1 MKQIR
6 WFDRSFDFDF
16 TQNIFP
22 AIVER
27 LSGTPAR
34 LEEKLAAIP
43 ENLLRLRPNDTW
55 SILENIGHLTDLEP
69 LWQGRLEDFLSGATV
84 LRPADLTNATTDAA
98 NHNAFTPQV
107 LLAGFRAAR
116 TRTIGMLEPLTEAD
130 IFRTALHPRLHQPM
144 RLMDSFLFVAEHD
157 DHHLARITEIVRNLK
172 K

>member
-1 MKQIR
+1 MKQVR
-6 WFDRSFDFDF
+6 WFDRRFDFDF

-22 AIVER
+22 AIAER
-27 LSGTPAR
+27 LGGTPAR

-43 ENLLRLRPNDTW
+43 EELLRLRPNDTW

-69 LWQGRLEDFLSGATV
+69 LWQGRLEDFLSGTAV
-84 LRPADLTNATTDAA
+84 LRPADLTNATTEAA

-116 TRTIGMLEPLTEAD
+116 TRTIRMLEPLTEED
-130 IFRTALHPRLHQPM
+130 IFRTALHPRLQQPM

-157 DHHLARITEIVRNLK
+157 DHHLARITEIVRSLK

>member
-6 WFDRSFDFDF
+6 WFDRRFDFDKD
-16 TQNIFP
+16 QNIFP

-27 LSGTPAR
+27 LAGTPVR

-43 ENLLRLRPNDTW
+43 EEWLRVRLDNSW
-55 SILENIGHLTDLEP
+55 SILENVGHLTDLEP
-69 LWQGRLEDFLSGATV
+69 LWQGRLEDFLSGAVT
-84 LRPADLTNATTDAA
+84 LRPADLSNTRTHEA
-98 NHNAFTPQV
+98 NHNASNPEV

-116 TRTIGMLEPLTEAD
+116 AHTVRLLEALTEED
-130 IFRTALHPRLHQPM
+130 ILRTALHPRLQQPM

-157 DHHLARITEIVRNLK
+157 DHHLARITEIVRSLK

>member
-6 WFDRSFDFDF
+6 WFDRRFNFDKD
-16 TQNIFP
+16 QNIFP

-27 LSGTPAR
+27 LAGTPVR

-43 ENLLRLRPNDTW
+43 EEWLRVRLDNSW
-55 SILENIGHLTDLEP
+55 SILENVGHLTDLEP
-69 LWQGRLEDFLSGATV
+69 LWQGRLEDFLSGAVT
-84 LRPADLTNATTDAA
+84 LRPADLSNTRTHEA
-98 NHNAFTPQV
+98 NHNASNPEV

-116 TRTIGMLEPLTEAD
+116 AHTMRLLEALTEED
-130 IFRTALHPRLHQPM
+130 ILRTALHPRLQQPM

-157 DHHLARITEIVRNLK
+157 DHHLARITEIVRSLK

>member
-6 WFDRSFDFDF
+6 WFDRRFNFDKD
-16 TQNIFP
+16 QNIFP

-27 LSGTPAR
+27 LAGTPVR

-43 ENLLRLRPNDTW
+43 EEWLRVRLDNSW
-55 SILENIGHLTDLEP
+55 SILENVGHLTDLEP
-69 LWQGRLEDFLSGATV
+69 LWQGRLEDFLSGAVT
-84 LRPADLTNATTDAA
+84 LRPADLSNTRTHEA
-98 NHNAFTPQV
+98 NHNASNPEV

-116 TRTIGMLEPLTEAD
+116 AHTVRLLEALTEED
-130 IFRTALHPRLHQPM
+130 ILRTALHPRLQQPM

-157 DHHLARITEIVRNLK
+157 DHHLARITDIVRSLK

>member
-6 WFDRSFDFDF
+6 WFDRRFNFDKD
-16 TQNIFP
+16 QNIFP

-27 LSGTPAR
+27 LAGTPVR

-43 ENLLRLRPNDTW
+43 EEWLRVRPDNSW
-55 SILENIGHLTDLEP
+55 SILENVGHLTDLEP
-69 LWQGRLEDFLSGATV
+69 LWQGRLEDFLSGAVT
-84 LRPADLTNATTDAA
+84 LRPADLSNTRTHEA
-98 NHNAFTPQV
+98 NHNASNPEV

-116 TRTIGMLEPLTEAD
+116 AHTVRLLEALTEED
-130 IFRTALHPRLHQPM
+130 ILRTALHPRLQQPM

-157 DHHLARITEIVRNLK
+157 DHHLARITDIVRSLK

>member
-6 WFDRSFDFDF
+6 WFDRRFDFDF

-22 AIVER
+22 SIVER
-27 LSGTPAR
+27 LSGTPVR

-43 ENLLRLRPNDTW
+43 EDLMRLRPNETW

-69 LWQGRLEDFLSGATV
+69 LWQGRLTDFLSGTAI
-84 LRPADLTNATTDAA
+84 LRLADLSNTKTDEA

-116 TRTIGMLEPLTEAD
+116 TRTIRMLEPLTEED
-130 IFRTALHPRLHQPM
+130 IFRAALHPRLQQPM